1 MAKKK
6 NSKNANVSKNK
17 TSTTK
22 KVKRFNDPDL
32 SIEKGFW
39 KKNTIPA
46 TLLFVLSLLLYGQ
59 TYNYD
64 YILDDKI
71 VYHENGLVKKGWG
84 GIAEILTTESMVG
97 YFGERKELVQGGRY
111 RPLSLVTF
119 AIEHSIFGRNNYKI
133 EEYWTK
139 EFKGKAG
146 FQGSTL
152 DKIKGDPYLFEEVF
166 SDENQFL
173 NQLAGAVPQSVI
185 DQNREA
191 ILYHAAHSNSGVSH
205 LVNALLYGL
214 LCVLLF
220 RVLSIIFPAIQKN
233 WYMTLPFVAAL
244 LFCLHP
250 VHVEAVA
257 NVKGRDEIMALL
269 GALGATYFTLKYVA
283 EEKNI
288 YLVASGAVF
297 LLGLLSKE
305 NTLTYLA
312 VIPLTTY
319 FFTKSSFKKNAI
331 SAIPLIVAVLVFLL
345 MRQQAVEADHIFD
358 FDAGKPSRD
367 LMNNP
372 FVQMDGSEKMATIFY
387 TLGLYVKLLFFPHP
401 LTHDYYPYHIPIMNW
416 GNISALLSL
425 LLYLGMGAFAVWG
438 IFKKNIV
445 AYGILLFLIPL
456 SVVSNIFI
464 SVGTFMNERFLFFS
478 SVGFCIVMAYWI
490 ARKLPGPVL
499 NLGLLALL
507 ALGYTAKTF
516 TRIPVWKN
524 AYTLNAS
531 GVKESPNSARAN
543 LYMSTALFRKFYKK
557 ETDPTQ
563 KQAYLNEVRNY
574 VNKALEIH
582 TNYGSAI
589 TMKVIV
595 GYEDYKKSRNM
606 ANFLS
611 VFESIIRNNRPMH
624 NTINTYLNYFSKEG
638 TGSREIAQFAHR
650 VGFEH
655 LVQQRGNYQAGLN
668 YINIGLQAS
677 PSDAQLQTDRALTQ
691 QMMGK

>member
-6 NSKNANVSKNK
+6 NSKSSKTKVS
-17 TSTTK
+17 TPK
-22 KVKRFNDPDL
+22 KVRKSNVPDL
-32 SIEKGFW
+32 IIEKGFW
-39 KKNTIPA
+39 NKNMIPA
-46 TLLFVLSLLLYGQ
+46 LLLFVVSILLYGQ

-64 YILDDKI
+64 YVLDDKI
-71 VYHENGLVKKGWG
+71 VYHENGLVKKGFSG
-84 GIAEILTTESMVG
+84 VSEILTTESMVG

-119 AIEHSIFGRNNYKI
+119 AIEHSLFGDNNYKI

-139 EFKGKAG
+139 EFKDKPG
-146 FQGSTL
+146 FQGNII
-152 DKIKGDPYLFEEVF
+152 DKIKGDPYLFEEVYP
-166 SDENQFL
+166 DEESFL
-173 NQLAGAVPQSVI
+173 NTLAGAVPQSVI
-185 DQNREA
+185 DQNKES
-191 ILYHAAHSNSGVSH
+191 ILYHAAYSNSGVSH
-205 LVNALLYGL
+205 IVNTLLYGL

-220 RVLSIIFPAIQKN
+220 RILNMIFPKVQKE

-257 NVKGRDEIMALL
+257 NVKGRDEIMALI
-269 GALGATYFTLKYVA
+269 GALGAMYFTLKYIA

-288 YLVASGAVF
+288 HLVASGVIF

-305 NTLTYLA
+305 NTMTFFA

-319 FFTKSSFKKNAI
+319 FFTKSSLKKNAI
-331 SAIPLIVAVLVFLL
+331 SLAPLAIAFLIFLF

-372 FVQMDGSEKMATIFY
+372 FVQMDGSERLATIFY
-387 TLGLYVKLLFFPHP
+387 TLGMYVKLLFVPHP
-401 LTHDYYPYHIPIMNW
+401 LTHDYYPYQIPIMNW
-416 GNISALLSL
+416 GNMGSLLSL

-438 IFKKNIV
+438 IFKKNTV

-456 SVVSNIFI
+456 SIVSNIFI

-478 SVGFCIVMAYWI
+478 SIGFCIIMAYWI
-490 ARKLPGPVL
+490 CRKLPGPVL

-507 ALGYTAKTF
+507 VLGYTAKTF
-516 TRIPVWKN
+516 TRVPVWKN
-524 AYTLNAS
+524 AYALNSS

-563 KQAYLNEVRNY
+563 KQAYLSDIKY
-574 VNKALEIH
+574 HVNQALTIH
-582 TNYGSAI
+582 PNYGTAI

-595 GYEDYKKSRNM
+595 GYEDYKKTRNM
-606 ANFLS
+606 NDLLS
-611 VFESIIRNNRPMH
+611 VFESIIKNNRTTH
-624 NTINTYLNYFSKEG
+624 NTIDTYLNYFNSKG
-638 TGSREIAQFAHR
+638 IGSREIAEFAHR
-650 VGFEH
+650 VGFEY
-655 LVQQRGNYQAGLN
+655 LVKQRGDYQAGLK

-677 PSDAQLQTDRALTQ
+677 SSDSQLRTDLALTQ
-691 QMMGK
+691 QMMGN